1 MATTQRSKKRSIILV
16 AIVAVLGTA
25 GTIAAI
31 SISGARQADLP
42 ETAAERYE
50 VRQMSFSETIEA
62 SGNIE
67 AYQAETYT
75 AMISG
80 RIESIAV
87 EEGDPVAANQV
98 LARLDDSTLRYELAQ
113 IDYSISQKTNSA
125 SPRELALL
133 EMQRELKLDDLE
145 DTVIEAGFDGTVSD
159 IPVAVGDS
167 VVQNGEVIRII
178 DVSMM
183 KATVAIDE
191 IDAPKIDEGQRVEF
205 IFDAYPDIRYNG
217 YVSSI
222 PREARVTSNGIAVL
236 DVELILTDP
245 DEAIRPSFTFTAEI
259 FVSDAEDILVVSKN
273 AVLSLGS
280 DSAYGMV
287 LIAGGEGADPQPARV
302 EIQNY
307 DSDNYRIV
315 SGAEAGTLLV
325 SPQALMDEDGGF
337 AGGIPIPG
345 MGRMGAGGDRPVP
358 PEGGAPPSGAPSGN
372 AGRSTS
378 AGGN

>member
-145 DTVIEAGFDGTVSD
+145 DTVIEAGFDGTVSGH
-159 IPVAVGDS
+159 PRRRRRQRRPERRGHPNHRR
-167 VVQNGEVIRII
+167 QH
-178 DVSMM
+178 
-183 KATVAIDE
+183 
-191 IDAPKIDEGQRVEF
+191 DEGHRRNRR
-205 IFDAYPDIRYNG
+205 DR
-217 YVSSI
+217 
-222 PREARVTSNGIAVL
+222 R
-236 DVELILTDP
+236 
-245 DEAIRPSFTFTAEI
+245 AE
-259 FVSDAEDILVVSKN
+259 N
-273 AVLSLGS
+273 
-280 DSAYGMV
+280 
-287 LIAGGEGADPQPARV
+287 
-302 EIQNY
+302 
-307 DSDNYRIV
+307 
-315 SGAEAGTLLV
+315 
-325 SPQALMDEDGGF
+325 
-337 AGGIPIPG
+337 
-345 MGRMGAGGDRPVP
+345 
-358 PEGGAPPSGAPSGN
+358 
-372 AGRSTS
+372 
-378 AGGN
+378 